1 MRVSPAKSE
10 NAKQRPRSDIPH
22 EQPSLV
28 APARIIASAVLRSR
42 IPPAALTPI
51 FAPTVLRISFTSAT
65 VAPPFP
71 NPVDVLTKSKPA
83 FFAADDFL
91 LRLAAFADDFGKL
104 AEARVDVALEKPLV
118 EDHVKLVR
126 AVFNRLKRLL
136 HLGEGAGRAE
146 RKAYH
151 GAHGDAASFEK
162 LAALRNPARIHA
174 HGREAVLLSLA
185 AEARYVGRLRVR
197 PEQSVVDVF

>member
-71 NPVDVLTKSKPA
+71 KPVDVLTKSKPA
-83 FFAADDFL
+83 FFAAVDATAISSFVRL
-91 LRLAAFADDFGKL
+91 QHSRMSLRTTFFFASRHSRTISESSQK
-104 AEARVDVALEKPLV
+104 
-118 EDHVKLVR
+118 
-126 AVFNRLKRLL
+126 
-136 HLGEGAGRAE
+136 
-146 RKAYH
+146 
-151 GAHGDAASFEK
+151 
-162 LAALRNPARIHA
+162 HA
-174 HGREAVLLSLA
+174 
-185 AEARYVGRLRVR
+185 
-197 PEQSVVDVF
+197 